1 MIHIILHLLG
11 KILKNVKM
19 IYNLLL
25 ILKFQ
30 SRLITIK
37 IHNTKLIINNKLRI
51 IKIKMQILNTWK
63 NHFEDLDDFKRV
75 VFQISIE
82 KFLEKKIDKIMI
94 IIFNNLLILIALLN
108 KLIIKTIIR
117 FLILTSNQKHQLGEI
132 IIIHKLPNQFNGEFL
147 IMQNLQRNQFN

>member
-117 FLILTSNQKHQLGEI
+117 FLILASNQKHQLGEI